1 MYYLTVP
8 KVILM
13 GTHGQESLI
22 QISKQ
27 MYIIYNI
34 GIILCVCMSLLTC
47 ALNIFGITR
56 KKVVKKKKKQY
67 LGGGELGGWG
77 PRLFSCFLNF
87 MQTNALAIQKW

>member
-56 KKVVKKKKKQY
+56 KKVVKKKKNSTW
-67 LGGGELGGWG
+67 GEGNWVAGD
-77 PRLFSCFLNF
+77 RDFSHAF
-87 MQTNALAIQKW
+87 